1 MIKKLVIFLLFL
13 FFTFNPFARDEETLL
28 TIGNTKVSKAE
39 YERIYRK
46 NNNNLYNPEDKKSPQ
61 EYLELYINFKLK
73 VLEAEALKMD
83 TNSVFIN
90 ELKGY
95 RKELAAPYLTNVEF
109 NEQLV
114 RELYDRMTKE
124 VNASHI
130 LLRVNKNVTEEEE
143 QKVLNKINKIRKEII
158 EGKDF
163 GEAAVQYSEDPS
175 AKMNKGNLNYFSAFQ
190 MVAPFENA
198 AFSTPVGE
206 ISEPVRSSFG
216 YHLLKVHDI
225 RKNRGEIKV
234 AQIMKAFP
242 KDATPDVKEKL
253 KKEINDIYIELQN
266 GADFAE
272 LAKTKSDDK
281 NSAVKGGE
289 MQWFA
294 AGRLVKEF
302 SEPAFALKNNGDYTP
317 PVKTAYGY
325 HIIKKLDHRSVPS
338 FEKSKQEIENRIKND
353 PARSI
358 TSKTAFIDKLKREYN
373 YSENIQGIANI
384 KGKSIE
390 SEFQTTDFEIFRI
403 DNKIYSLNEFQRY
416 IQKEEI
422 TTGTYSSNFN
432 QWVEFEIT
440 QLEDSK
446 LEEKYPEF
454 RYLMQEYHDGI
465 LLFNISEEKIWNYAV
480 EDSAGLDSFY
490 KKNKKKHLWEERF
503 KGRIIRCKDQVT
515 RDEAEKLFAAEI
527 PTTEILD
534 RLNTEEER
542 ISLEEGAWEKGNN
555 AIVDYYVWE
564 GTEPEDFDSD
574 LTFIRGNLVEP
585 EPKTLEEARGL
596 YISDYQNYL
605 EKMWLK
611 QLRKKYK
618 VRVNKKLLK
627 TIESV

>member
-234 AQIMKAFP
+234 AHIMKAFP

-272 LAKTKSDDK
+272 LAKQNRMIKILLLK
-281 NSAVKGGE
+281 VVKCSGLQQE
-289 MQWFA
+289 DW
-294 AGRLVKEF
+294 
-302 SEPAFALKNNGDYTP
+302 LKN
-317 PVKTAYGY
+317 
-325 HIIKKLDHRSVPS
+325 
-338 FEKSKQEIENRIKND
+338 
-353 PARSI
+353 
-358 TSKTAFIDKLKREYN
+358 
-373 YSENIQGIANI
+373 
-384 KGKSIE
+384 
-390 SEFQTTDFEIFRI
+390 FQ
-403 DNKIYSLNEFQRY
+403 N
-416 IQKEEI
+416 
-422 TTGTYSSNFN
+422 
-432 QWVEFEIT
+432 
-440 QLEDSK
+440 
-446 LEEKYPEF
+446 
-454 RYLMQEYHDGI
+454 
-465 LLFNISEEKIWNYAV
+465 LL
-480 EDSAGLDSFY
+480 L
-490 KKNKKKHLWEERF
+490 H
-503 KGRIIRCKDQVT
+503 
-515 RDEAEKLFAAEI
+515 
-527 PTTEILD
+527 
-534 RLNTEEER
+534 
-542 ISLEEGAWEKGNN
+542 
-555 AIVDYYVWE
+555 
-564 GTEPEDFDSD
+564 
-574 LTFIRGNLVEP
+574 
-585 EPKTLEEARGL
+585 
-596 YISDYQNYL
+596 
-605 EKMWLK
+605 
-611 QLRKKYK
+611 
-618 VRVNKKLLK
+618 
-627 TIESV
+627 